1 MYVLKYLVLLRG
13 LYDFEFYGFILFLR
27 LINIVKGNDFF
38 IIRKLLISG
47 MKSNMYFIF
56 QVYVNG
62 KKCMK
67 FVVRGNVEDIK
78 GVNIKGE
85 VYVYEVKLE

>member
-13 LYDFEFYGFILFLR
+13 LYEFEFQGFILFLR
-27 LINIVKGNDFF
+27 LINIVKGNDVF